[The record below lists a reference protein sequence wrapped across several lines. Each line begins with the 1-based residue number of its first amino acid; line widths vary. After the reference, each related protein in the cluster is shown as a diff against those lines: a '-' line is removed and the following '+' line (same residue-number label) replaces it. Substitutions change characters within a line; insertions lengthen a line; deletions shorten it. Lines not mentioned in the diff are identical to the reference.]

1 MPTIAATNTR
11 SLLPNIQNF
20 AEDLIQ
26 RQITACFVS
35 EIWMKEN
42 NIKFQEEVERM
53 FELQG
58 LHIISCP
65 RPQNRTGGGATIV
78 VNDEMF
84 SYEKH
89 NVLVTGN
96 LECVWAML
104 RPKHI
109 TRNTKYKGYI
119 LRGFYSPPKSRKNA
133 KLIDH
138 LISTLHMVR
147 FYQGVH
153 LEAVNVTEVRLE
165 NHDF

>member
-11 SLLPNIQNF
+11 SLLPNIKNF

-58 LHIISCP
+58 LQIISCP
-65 RPQNRTGGGATIV
+65 RPQNRTGGGAAIV

-84 SYEKH
+84 SY
-89 NVLVTGN
+89 VSL
-96 LECVWAML
+96 
-104 RPKHI
+104 
-109 TRNTKYKGYI
+109 
-119 LRGFYSPPKSRKNA
+119 
-133 KLIDH
+133 
-138 LISTLHMVR
+138 
-147 FYQGVH
+147 
-153 LEAVNVTEVRLE
+153 
-165 NHDF
+165 